1 MSLQFIMGPSGS
13 GKSHYLYQK
22 VTEES
27 LKHPD
32 KNYIV
37 LVPEQFT
44 MQTQKDF
51 VMASPNKAIMNV
63 DVLSFNRLAYRIF
76 EETGES
82 NHVVL
87 DDVGKNFVIRK
98 IASDCENELKVLG
111 SNLKKT
117 GYISEIKSIISE
129 FTQYDIHAED
139 LDRMQKSAG
148 EHTNLYYKLG
158 DVRRVYEGFQN
169 YLQEKYITG
178 EEVLELLCQAVPKS
192 KILKDSVVVL
202 DEFTGFTPIQNKLL
216 RVLLKVCEKVMVT
229 VTMSKGEN
237 PYVYTHPYQL
247 FGMSK
252 KMVTS
257 LVQIAKEEKVELD
270 EEVYLYG
277 RPLPRFKDNA
287 PLDFLESHL
296 FRYSKEKYEEEQNAV
311 QVWCARNPHGEIDFV
326 AQQIRHMIRVNGWSY
341 KDIAIITSDQ
351 EAYANQ
357 VEKVFQKY
365 EIPFF
370 MDHKRSILLNSFV
383 EFLRSLLAMVEQ
395 NFTYESV
402 FRYLKSGF
410 SGFTMNEIDI
420 LENYVV
426 AMGMRGYTK
435 WQEKW
440 IRRSRTMEETELAE
454 VNDIRARFVSK
465 IETVTEVLKRRSK
478 TVFDV
483 TQALHDFFLQEE
495 IQKQVMRQEQ
505 LFAEQGELALEKEYA
520 QVYRIV
526 IELFEKFVDLLG
538 EEKLALKEFCEL
550 LDAGLEQAKV
560 GIIPP
565 SMDQVMVGDVERTRL
580 KDIKAL
586 FFVGVNDVFIPGN
599 ARKGGIISEYDREK
613 FAKDGVTLAPTAK
626 EKTFIQKFYLYRVL
640 TKPTKQMILTYSKSS
655 TEGNSLR
662 PAYLIQ
668 DILKLYANLKVNDAA
683 RTYKEMELTAESG
696 MTLLVEGLQ
705 QKEKGLTLEWQEL
718 YTWYKANPIWAEKI
732 QQVVEAAYYENPKE
746 ILTTEAARKLYG
758 DILENSVTRLE
769 KFSSCAYA
777 HFLAYGLR
785 LREREEFRFQAV
797 DMGNLFH
804 GALERFSKKLEKEK
818 YTWTSISKEQA
829 ENLIEASVEEC
840 IIDYGNTILYS
851 SARSEYVIK
860 RLKRMMNRTVWALK
874 KQLENGD
881 FIPTGYEVT
890 FGGMSQISLSNI
902 ELDDL
907 GKMRLYGKIDRVDV
921 CEDDENIYVKIIDY
935 KTGEKAFDL
944 GELCHGLQMQLVLY
958 MNAAMELEQKKHP
971 EKKVIPAGLLY
982 YRMKDPIVDKVKGQE
997 LIEEAIL
1004 KELQPDGM
1012 VNESREVLNHFEHDV
1027 VKNYRSIPVSL
1038 NNDGSISKKSK
1049 VLTEEEFALISQYA
1063 NHHLKETG
1071 TKILEGNIE
1080 IAPFE
1085 MGDRTG
1091 CDYCPYHVV
1100 CGFDGRISGFD
1111 YKHLEKLN
1119 KEDAIRK
1126 MSEEVDSWQ

>member
-1 MSLQFIMGPSGS
+1 MSLQFVMGPSGS

-27 LKHPD
+27 LKHPG

-44 MQTQKDF
+44 MQTQKEL
-51 VMASPNKAIMNV
+51 VMANPNKGIMNV

-76 EETGES
+76 EETGE
-82 NHVVL
+82 NNRVVL
-87 DDVGKNFVIRK
+87 DDIGKNFVIRK
-98 IASDCENELKVLG
+98 IAGDCEGELKVLG

-129 FTQYDIHAED
+129 FTQYDIQTDE
-139 LDRMQKSAG
+139 LNRMQESAG
-148 EHTNLYYKLG
+148 EHTNLYYKLE
-158 DVRRVYEGFQN
+158 DVRKVYEGFRD
-169 YLQEKYITG
+169 YLKDKYITG
-178 EEVLELLCQAVPKS
+178 EEVLELLCEAVPKS
-192 KILKDSVVVL
+192 KILKNSVIVL
-202 DEFTGFTPIQNKLL
+202 DEFTGFTPIQDKLI
-216 RVLLKVCEKVMVT
+216 RVLLKVCDKVMVS
-229 VTMSKGEN
+229 VTMAKGEN

-247 FGMSK
+247 FGLSK

-257 LVQIAKEEKVELD
+257 LMQIAKEEKVEIE
-270 EEVYLYG
+270 EEVCLYA
-277 RPLPRFKDNA
+277 RPLARFENNTS
-287 PLDFLESHL
+287 LDFLESHL
-296 FRYSKEKYEEEQNAV
+296 FRYAKQKYEEGQDAV
-311 QVWCARNPHGEIDFV
+311 QIWCAKNPQDEMDFV
-326 AQQIRHMIRVNGWSY
+326 AQKIRYMVRVNEWNY

-351 EAYANQ
+351 EIYANQ
-357 VEKVFQKY
+357 IEKVFQRY

-383 EFLRSLLAMVEQ
+383 EFLRSLLAMAEQ

-410 SGFTMNEIDI
+410 SGFQMNEIDI

-426 AMGMRGYTK
+426 AMGIRGYSK
-435 WQEKW
+435 WSEKW
-440 IRRSRTMEETELAE
+440 IRRSRGMEETELAE
-454 VNDIRARFVSK
+454 INAIRVRFINK

-483 TQALHDFFLQEE
+483 TQALHEFFMQEE
-495 IQKQVMRQEQ
+495 IQKQVMEQEQ

-520 QVYRIV
+520 QIYRIV

-538 EEKLALKEFCEL
+538 EEKISLKEYCEL

-565 SMDQVMVGDVERTRL
+565 SMDQVTVGDVERTRL

-586 FFVGVNDVFIPGN
+586 FFVGVNDAYIPGN
-599 ARKGGIISEYDREK
+599 ARKGGIITEYDREK
-613 FAKDGVTLAPTAK
+613 FAKDGVSLAPTAK
-626 EKTFIQKFYLYRVL
+626 ERTFIQKYYLYRVL
-640 TKPTKQMILTYSKSS
+640 TKPTEQIILTYSKSS
-655 TEGNSLR
+655 AEGNSLR
-662 PAYLIQ
+662 PAYLVQ
-668 DILKLYANLKVNDAA
+668 DILKLYTELKIKDVA
-683 RTYKEMELTAESG
+683 RSLKEKELTAKSG
-696 MTLLVEGLQ
+696 VSLLVEGLQ
-705 QKEKGLTLEWQEL
+705 EKEKGLSGEWQEL
-718 YTWYKANPIWAEKI
+718 YTWYKANPEWANRI
-732 QQVVEAAYYENPKE
+732 QNIVEAAYYENPKE
-746 ILTTEAARKLYG
+746 VLTTETAKKLYG

-785 LREREEFRFQAV
+785 LREREEFQFQAV

-804 GALERFSKKLEKEK
+804 GALERFSKKLEKEE
-818 YTWTSISKEQA
+818 YTWTTITQKQA
-829 ENLIEASVEEC
+829 EELIETSVEEC

-874 KQLENGD
+874 KQLEHGD
-881 FIPTGYEVT
+881 FVPSGYEIA
-890 FGGMSQISLSNI
+890 FGGMSQISSSNI
-902 ELDDL
+902 ELDNL
-907 GKMRLYGKIDRVDV
+907 GQMRLYGKIDRVDI
-921 CEDDENIYVKIIDY
+921 CEDDENVYVKIIDY

-971 EKKVIPAGLLY
+971 DKKVIPAALLY
-982 YRMKDPIVDKVKGQE
+982 YRMKDPIVDKLQNSE
-997 LIEEAIL
+997 MIEDAIL
-1004 KELQPDGM
+1004 KELRPDGM
-1012 VNESREVLNHFEHDV
+1012 VNESQEVLDHIEHNV
-1027 VKNYRSIPVSL
+1027 VKNYRAVPVTL
-1038 NNDGSISKKSK
+1038 NKDGSIAKISK

-1063 NHHLKETG
+1063 NMRLKETG
-1071 TKILEGNIE
+1071 AKILEGNIDVK
-1080 IAPFE
+1080 PFE
-1085 MGDRTG
+1085 MGEHSG

-1111 YKHLEKLN
+1111 YNHLEKLD
-1119 KEDAIRK
+1119 KEAALRK
-1126 MSEEVDSWQ
+1126 MREEVDSWQ